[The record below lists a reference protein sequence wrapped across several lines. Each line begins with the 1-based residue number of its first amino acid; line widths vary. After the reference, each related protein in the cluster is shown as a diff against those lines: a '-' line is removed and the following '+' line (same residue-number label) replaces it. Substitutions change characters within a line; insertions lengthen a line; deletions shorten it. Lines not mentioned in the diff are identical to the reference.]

1 MSDELAGASRASIV
15 EKGATD
21 DKETEKMSENGKI
34 LTVTDEDFGEAIEGG
49 EGLSMVDF
57 WAVWCGPCRIVAPFV
72 EQLADEYGDRGL
84 TVAKMDVDTNPHT
97 PARYGVRSIPS
108 ILFFKDG
115 QHVDTVIG
123 AVPKPTL
130 EAKIEEHL

>member
-1 MSDELAGASRASIV
+1 
-15 EKGATD
+15 
-21 DKETEKMSENGKI
+21 MSENGNI

-49 EGLSMVDF
+49 AGLSIVDF
-57 WAVWCGPCRIVAPFV
+57 WAVWCGPCRIVGPLV
-72 EQLADEYGDRGL
+72 EQLADEYGDKGL
-84 TVAKMDVDTNPHT
+84 TVAKMDVDTNPRT
-97 PARYGVRSIPS
+97 TARYGVRSIPS

-123 AVPKPTL
+123 AVPKPAL